1 MFFAVKT
8 AENLLDCQFLT
19 FVQNWNSSL
28 LVLWLTMTCNF
39 IEAVRSNEGESW
51 LLHER
56 ARRWGTR
63 EVIELAAGLASNTG
77 AEMFAVHTFL
87 DHAVYNRLEL
97 KLNNVYNTRRNE
109 NMCHEN

>member
-1 MFFAVKT
+1 
-8 AENLLDCQFLT
+8 
-19 FVQNWNSSL
+19 
-28 LVLWLTMTCNF
+28 
-39 IEAVRSNEGESW
+39 
-51 LLHER
+51 
-56 ARRWGTR
+56 
-63 EVIELAAGLASNTG
+63 VIELAAGLASNTG